1 MLPEA
6 TMQTSTMLPD
16 NQAMIRSIGI
26 AIENATLSGDHA
38 TAAALSAILR
48 CINNR
53 GPDMQPSKS
62 PGLFG

>member
-6 TMQTSTMLPD
+6 AMQTSTMLHD
-16 NQAMIRSIGI
+16 RQAMIRSIGI
-26 AIENATLSGDHA
+26 AMENATVSGDHA

-53 GPDMQPSKS
+53 DPDMQPSKS
-62 PGLFG
+62 KGLLG